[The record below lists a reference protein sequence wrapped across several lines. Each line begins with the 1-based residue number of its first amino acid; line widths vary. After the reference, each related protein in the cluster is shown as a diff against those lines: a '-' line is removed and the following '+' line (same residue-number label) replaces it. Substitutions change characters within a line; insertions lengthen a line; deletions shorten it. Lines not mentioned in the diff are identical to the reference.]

1 MGSDYLGIIQYH
13 DWNDNISLQDE
24 DLIMLKK
31 TTTSYRMLLIYTN
44 SLSIS
49 GQQFEPSPLAKTTN
63 EGEDY

>member
-1 MGSDYLGIIQYH
+1 MGSDYLGSVQYH

-31 TTTSYRMLLIYTN
+31 TTRSYRMLLIYTN

-49 GQQFEPSPLAKTTN
+49 GQQSEPSTLAKKTN
-63 EGEDY
+63 EVED